1 MKSLL
6 CITAMICLI
15 FIACASDPAKTK
27 TAEAPK
33 TYSVSNKKSINSVNV
48 SSDGKWILVGGEDK
62 KIRLLNAA
70 NGETLWMS
78 DEQPDAV
85 LSVAISPDRKYFAAT
100 CGDNTQNTAQV
111 VVYDMQTKSE
121 VWGKKGQTNNIQL
134 VTFAADGKSIVVA
147 NHFSIAFYETQTG
160 KQLHYFSGHA
170 ADVAAPYGHVD
181 AVTSI
186 RFTNDASKIVSVGWD
201 KNVKVW
207 DLKAGHEIKNFPEA
221 DAINTCLLSP
231 DANKIITAGAGDL
244 HVWNRTTDRT
254 DTIISYEE
262 EIKCMAALSDEQ
274 YFATGDMSGSIVL
287 WRMSDYAK
295 LIEIKN
301 AHQLGAWSMDVFPDG
316 RHFVTSGGDGS
327 IIVWSL
333 DYLLQNNPVADS
345 AEAVKGHIR

>member
-1 MKSLL
+1 MKPLL
-6 CITAMICLI
+6 CIAAVVCMICA
-15 FIACASDPAKTK
+15 ACSSDTAKNK

-33 TYSVSNKKSINSVNV
+33 TYAVINKKSINSVGV
-48 SSDGKWILVGGEDK
+48 SLDGKWLIIGGEDK
-62 KIRLLNAA
+62 KIRILNAA
-70 NGETLWMS
+70 NGESVWVS

-85 LSVAISPDRKYFAAT
+85 LSAAISPDGKYFAAT

-111 VVYDMQTKSE
+111 VVYDMQTKAE

-134 VTFAADGKSIVVA
+134 VKFAADGKSIVVA

-181 AVTSI
+181 AVTAI
-186 RFTNDASKIVSVGWD
+186 CFTNDASKIVSVGWD

-221 DAINTCLLSP
+221 DAINACLLSP

-254 DTIISYEE
+254 DTIVSYED
-262 EIKCMAALSDEQ
+262 EIKCMVSLSDDQ
-274 YFATGDMSGSIVL
+274 YFVTGDMSGSIVL
-287 WRMSDYAK
+287 WRTSDYAR
-295 LIEIKN
+295 LAEIRK
-301 AHQLGAWSMDVFPDG
+301 AHHLGAWSMDVFPDG
-316 RHFVTSGGDGS
+316 RHFVSSGGDGA

-333 DYLLQNNPVADS
+333 DYLLQNKPAADS
-345 AEAVKGHIR
+345 ADVDKSEK